1 MQVRFDY
8 WGVRLDWSQ
17 LNKEVIEEY
26 RANGGHVARFGDLPI
41 VILHT
46 IGARTGKILEV
57 PLITIL
63 DGDEMLLFGTAAGSP
78 RHPSWYYNLRAHPDI
93 EVEYGTER
101 FAARINQLS
110 DEAARTKVEAQAR
123 TSEQLVQYLES
134 AAPRVIPV
142 FSIHRS

>member
-1 MQVRFDY
+1 M
-8 WGVRLDWSQ
+8 DWSQ
-17 LNKEVIEEY
+17 LNKTVIEEF
-26 RANGGHVARFGDLPI
+26 RANGGRVARFGDLPI

-46 IGARTGKILEV
+46 IGARTGNLLEV

-78 RHPSWYYNLRAHPDI
+78 NHPSWYYNLRANPEI
-93 EVEYGTER
+93 EIEYGTEK
-101 FAARINQLS
+101 FATRIVQLSEEDAHARI
-110 DEAARTKVEAQAR
+110 EAVAR

-142 FSIHRS
+142 FSIQRI